1 MEILAILIFGILWI
15 LICDLR
21 CVPEQVDENRHRDEM

>member
-21 CVPEQVDENRHRDEM
+21 CVPEQVDEEWHKER